1 MSETLNFKAW
11 AVING
16 VKQRDIANVL
26 GVSLQSVNNKMNGR
40 GDFSLQQI
48 KKLHNKYG
56 VSADIFLH

>member
-1 MSETLNFKAW
+1 MGDSLNFKAW

-16 VKQRDIANVL
+16 VKQRDIADAL

-40 GDFSLQQI
+40 GDFTLRQI
-48 KKLHNKYG
+48 KKLNKKYG